1 MKEIEKYMTPA
12 EASHKWGIKRAT
24 LKNKI
29 SPSTLNEEQKEELH
43 KMIEEGLIKFFLA
56 PNGTRKEWI
65 ISSDAVF
72 CKMKLER
79 IAAKFPVR
87 NFTWRKRA

>member
-29 SPSTLNEEQKEELH
+29 SPSTLNEEQKEELY

-65 ISSDAVF
+65 ISSDAMFVWF
-72 CKMKLER
+72 GEPR
-79 IAAKFPVR
+79 ISKE
-87 NFTWRKRA
+87 

>member
-1 MKEIEKYMTPA
+1 LIVGRKPKFELQLKYNIRGVVTMKEIEKYMTPA

-43 KMIEEGLIKFFLA
+43 KMIEEGLIKFFLDLDE
-56 PNGTRKEWI
+56 K
-65 ISSDAVF
+65 VF
-72 CKMKLER
+72 PCLLG
-79 IAAKFPVR
+79 
-87 NFTWRKRA
+87 

>member
-1 MKEIEKYMTPA
+1 MALKTNAIYLLKGY
-12 EASHKWGIKRAT
+12 SRDT

-29 SPSTLNEEQKEELH
+29 SPSTLSEEQKEELQ

-65 ISSDAVF
+65 ISRDAMVVWF
-72 CKMKLER
+72 GEPR
-79 IAAKFPVR
+79 ISKE
-87 NFTWRKRA
+87 